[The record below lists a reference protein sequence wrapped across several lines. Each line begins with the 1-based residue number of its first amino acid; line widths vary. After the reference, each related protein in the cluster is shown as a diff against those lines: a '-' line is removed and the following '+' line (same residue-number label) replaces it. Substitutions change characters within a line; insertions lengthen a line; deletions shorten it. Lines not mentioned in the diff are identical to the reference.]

1 MSMPLVEGLLKY
13 NKEIQARF
21 HMPGHKGKNIG
32 INWDKIL
39 PYIDVTEVEGTDNLH
54 NPKDIIKD
62 AQAMAAK
69 AFGAK
74 ETFFS
79 VNGTTGGIYG
89 AITSVT
95 NSGDKIL
102 VQRDCHRSVYN
113 AAILGRLNLEY
124 IFPKYDNNKHMVMGI
139 DPEDIDKI
147 LNKDKE
153 IKAVVITYP
162 SYYGICIDIK
172 KIVDIV
178 HRHNRII
185 IVDEAHGSHLTF
197 SRKLPMSSL
206 SAGADIVIQSTHKTL
221 PAFTQSS
228 MVHLGTDN
236 IDRWNLKTKMDL
248 FQTTSPSYMLMA
260 SLDFARSYME
270 DEGYK
275 RLDKIIDNIY
285 VMKSKLKFIEGI
297 KLFDT
302 EDIDKRYAVDFDIT
316 KLLVSGIDKGL
327 QGRELERI
335 LRENYNIQIE
345 MADKYYILSILSVMD
360 DVLDLDIL
368 KNALK
373 DIFQSRDKDSKKTD
387 NLKVNIFNRNISDM
401 SIYEAVE
408 KQKKFTVLNQSIG
421 CISGDYIIPY
431 PPGVP
436 ILLPG
441 ERITYEIVEYITELI
456 HAGIEIMGLEDKN
469 EIAIII

>member
-1 MSMPLVEGLLKY
+1 
-13 NKEIQARF
+13 
-21 HMPGHKGKNIG
+21 
-32 INWDKIL
+32 
-39 PYIDVTEVEGTDNLH
+39 
-54 NPKDIIKD
+54 
-62 AQAMAAK
+62 
-69 AFGAK
+69 
-74 ETFFS
+74 
-79 VNGTTGGIYG
+79 
-89 AITSVT
+89 
-95 NSGDKIL
+95 
-102 VQRDCHRSVYN
+102 
-113 AAILGRLNLEY
+113 
-124 IFPKYDNNKHMVMGI
+124 
-139 DPEDIDKI
+139 
-147 LNKDKE
+147 
-153 IKAVVITYP
+153 
-162 SYYGICIDIK
+162 
-172 KIVDIV
+172 
-178 HRHNRII
+178 
-185 IVDEAHGSHLTF
+185 
-197 SRKLPMSSL
+197 
-206 SAGADIVIQSTHKTL
+206 
-221 PAFTQSS
+221 
-228 MVHLGTDN
+228 
-236 IDRWNLKTKMDL
+236 
-248 FQTTSPSYMLMA
+248 
-260 SLDFARSYME
+260 ME